1 MTTTSNLFVTK
12 LPRDITDTDLMTVC
26 AEFKPVSA
34 TVMLDAATGKSKG
47 FGFVLFPSAE
57 AGQAALDKLNGK
69 TVSSTRN
76 FLLVLQPSK
85 HNGRISCAESNALYV
100 RNIPI
105 STTRGEI
112 LAFLS
117 QVGTLSHSVMRPDNY
132 GSPVWVVYAE
142 YDCIECAKQSL
153 KLFHGNTS
161 YFSPMLPIL
170 AKYADTNEIKE
181 YRRKQRQEPVENNSN
196 TPPRSESPV
205 KEMVAGS
212 PTTYRHNPYGACV
225 LGTVC
230 ARNTRGTPER
240 RNVPCPQAAPWIIV
254 TA

>member
-212 PTTYRHNPYGACV
+212 PTTYRHNPYGGGFISPVVSPA
-225 LGTVC
+225 
-230 ARNTRGTPER
+230 ARSAVP
-240 RNVPCPQAAPWIIV
+240 RNPPAAHRMAPWIMLSV
-254 TA
+254 